1 MLSKINTVIVM
12 QLYNLAM
19 EIILKYNFITS
30 FDKLAEMMR
39 LNRFESVFELNQ
51 PYNGVIDIAL
61 TM

>member
-1 MLSKINTVIVM
+1 M
-12 QLYNLAM
+12 QLYNLAK

-30 FDKLAEMMR
+30 FDKLAEMMQ

>member
-1 MLSKINTVIVM
+1 MLRKINTVIVM

-39 LNRFESVFELNQ
+39 MNRFESVFEYDQSYIVVTNT
-51 PYNGVIDIAL
+51 AL
-61 TM
+61 AG